1 MTSAVI
7 PHYQLPDLN
16 AGCALVWPVWL
27 VCWLLVCF
35 EVSLRCECLDEGGLA
50 DAVVA
55 AHKHFGHVQR
65 HSARVKQAQQV
76 ALLLVNTVGSGG
88 EAVNAVCFTSVPS
101 NIQSRRNTFGH
112 SQ

>member
-35 EVSLRCECLDEGGLA
+35 EVSLQCECLDEGGLA

-55 AHKHFGHVQR
+55 AQKHLGHVQR
-65 HSARVKQAQQV
+65 HSARVQEAKQVALLIVDGAGGAGEAVGGLKFIAMPSKQAQQ
-76 ALLLVNTVGSGG
+76 
-88 EAVNAVCFTSVPS
+88 
-101 NIQSRRNTFGH
+101 
-112 SQ
+112 